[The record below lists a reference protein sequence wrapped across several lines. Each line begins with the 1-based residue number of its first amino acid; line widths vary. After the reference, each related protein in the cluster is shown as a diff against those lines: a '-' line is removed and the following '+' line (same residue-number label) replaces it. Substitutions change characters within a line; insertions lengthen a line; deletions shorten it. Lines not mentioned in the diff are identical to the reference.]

1 MTQPVPTIGRIV
13 HYTLNEGDARN
24 IGAKRGVA
32 SPNIGSIQ
40 GNGVRAGDVYPMLI
54 TRAWGDQPDS
64 LVNGQVFLDGGDCL
78 WVTSVKVGEGPRTF
92 AWPTRA

>member
-1 MTQPVPTIGRIV
+1 
-13 HYTLNEGDARN
+13 
-24 IGAKRGVA
+24 
-32 SPNIGSIQ
+32 
-40 GNGVRAGDVYPMLI
+40 MLI